1 MKIEI
6 LRNQGTKNFTEGKLY
21 VDGKFECFTIEDE
34 DRKLES
40 GGTKIYGQT
49 AIPKGTYNITISKS
63 NRFKRFLIEILKVD
77 QFEGIRIHAGNSSK
91 DTEGCIIV
99 GSTNNKDD
107 DDWIGAS
114 RVAYEILHKK
124 VRTALSNQ
132 EKVTLEIV

>member
-49 AIPKGTYNITISKS
+49 AIPKGTYNVTISKS